1 MKCKICNHKLFF
13 IKKIPNSFRGSRL
26 YICNNCSLLQ
36 TVYKK
41 NYNQNK
47 DPHSTKFK
55 GERLITISNGTRW
68 GNVRHGKELRLNAH
82 IKFIDNIFLK
92 ENIKSVFDDG
102 ANRGSFAKYCKKKK
116 IYYAGS
122 EPDLSCFLNYKNLKF
137 NIHNLK
143 TENFKTKKK
152 FDLIYSAH
160 TLEHVDNLKKH
171 LKKLNSLLKDD
182 GLFFLEIPN
191 TNQVFYTNKIYEEY
205 FIDKHLNHF
214 NPQTITS
221 ILENFSFFTEK
232 IISNQFNIILI
243 LRKKRISLLKKKN
256 IFYKKVIHEYYVNK
270 NKNSK
275 IIKKISKKINFIK
288 KNRKVIFFGAGRI
301 LNTFFDN
308 GLNTKNV
315 IFLIDNFLGGK
326 IKENHKLKIYK
337 SEYLLKKKIY
347 KDYLIFI
354 FARDAENDIFKYL
367 KQKKFTS
374 VIKISNFYENKII

>member
-1 MKCKICNHKLFF
+1 MKCKICNKKLFF
-13 IKKIPNSFRGSRL
+13 IKKIPYSFRGSKI

-36 TVYKK
+36 TIYSNTYV
-41 NYNQNK
+41 QNK

-82 IKFIDNIFLK
+82 LKFINDIFLN

-122 EPDLSCFLNYKNLKF
+122 EPDLNCFPNYKNLNL

-171 LKKLNSLLKDD
+171 LKKLNSLMKDD
-182 GLFFLEIPN
+182 GIFFLEIPN
-191 TNQVFYTNKIYEEY
+191 TNQIFYKDKIYEEY
-205 FIDKHLNHF
+205 FIDKHLYHF
-214 NPQTITS
+214 NPQTISS

-232 IISNQFNIILI
+232 IFSNQFNIILI
-243 LRKKRISLLKKKN
+243 LRKKKISLFKKKN
-256 IFYKKVIHEYYVNK
+256 IFYKKVINQYYINK
-270 NKNSK
+270 ERNSK
-275 IIKKISKKINFIK
+275 IIKKISKKINFLK

-301 LNTFFDN
+301 LNTFFEN
-308 GLNTKNV
+308 GLNTNNL
-315 IFLIDNFLGGK
+315 IFLIDNYLSGK
-326 IKENHKLKIYK
+326 IKENHNLEIYN
-337 SEYLLKKKIY
+337 SEYLLKKKIN
-347 KDYLIFI
+347 KNYLIFI
-354 FARDAENDIFKYL
+354 FARDAENDIFKFL
-367 KQKKFTS
+367 KQKNLHLLLRYRNF
-374 VIKISNFYENKII
+374 IKVN